1 MQFMSSWATNDKRT
15 LLHFSTA
22 TLETFCL
29 HVQASDADCEAGG
42 LLLGSVHG
50 AHMLIE
56 QATVPTA
63 WDKRFRY
70 LFERMPF
77 GHEVIALSRWTARHC
92 FDAGAALEQIS
103 QHVGAQ
109 AVGAFR
115 EFARFLQWL
124 THAHLAEHFQQRSLW
139 CRDPWFVVA
148 LLERPGMKWVVW
160 RLVEQALAV
169 VLGRKSLG
177 EPIRKAGGRPTV
189 ELQNGLLR
197 QVLPHPQPCYDNA
210 RQSKASRFAGSRR

>member
-29 HVQASDADCEAGG
+29 HLQTSEADCEAGG

-63 WDKRFRY
+63 WDKRFRC

-77 GHEVIALSRWTARHC
+77 GHEAIALSRWTA
-92 FDAGAALEQIS
+92 S
-103 QHVGAQ
+103 QGTVRYLGEWH
-109 AVGAFR
+109 
-115 EFARFLQWL
+115 
-124 THAHLAEHFQQRSLW
+124 THPEDYPRPSGLDRSEWNRLSAKR
-139 CRDPWFVVA
+139 RDK
-148 LLERPGMKWVVW
+148 RPMLSVIV
-160 RLVEQALAV
+160 
-169 VLGRKSLG
+169 GRKDLY
-177 EPIRKAGGRPTV
+177 V
-189 ELQNGLLR
+189 ELVPSTGR
-197 QVLPHPQPCYDNA
+197 
-210 RQSKASRFAGSRR
+210 GSVFTPVE